1 MTEEVRPL
9 PSVNPPSTP
18 SATLTRERLLA
29 LWRVPALEQGE
40 SVWLAVV
47 APVALVGVSLF
58 LWVAAVRAINLQ
70 QMSDLGL
77 ASVLPR
83 TAFAALGIL
92 VVSFAAALCRRRPLA
107 PVLLLHVVVLVFM
120 VYGVATLVED
130 VPRFAVTFRHVG
142 VTEQITRT
150 GHVDPTIDAYFNW
163 PGFFTLLGFM
173 TKAAG
178 LRSAISFA
186 DWAPVF
192 FNLLYLG
199 PLFLLLRAATTDR
212 RVVWLGL
219 WLFYLTNWVGQDYLS
234 PQAMSYFL
242 YLVVLALLLTCF
254 KRPPA
259 PPPRLP
265 ERRIREI
272 AGWVRDPAPPIR
284 AEPSKPV
291 DVEAVAARRMGLML
305 AVVLVFGAMVPSHQ
319 LTPFATVAA
328 VLALTASRQ
337 STARGLPT
345 TMIVL
350 LVAWISF
357 MTTAFLAGHL
367 GTVAGGVGQV
377 DQNVTAN
384 VGDRLHGT
392 QAHVA
397 VVYIRLLLTAV
408 VWALAGVGA
417 YRWYRRG
424 FRDVGFFL
432 LAVAPFPLVLLQPYG
447 GEMLLR
453 VYLFS
458 LPIMVLFAAAALYVH
473 HNTNPWLQPV
483 IVGLVSVGL
492 AAAFLVARYGN
503 ERRDY
508 FTSTEVTAVEQLYR
522 VASPGSLLVVAS
534 DDLPWK
540 YKRYDQYKYRVLSRM
555 PEWTYL
561 AGDRPNVRAAV
572 PAIARV
578 LAERGHTG
586 SYLIL
591 SRSQS
596 ANLELYGLARASTI
610 RSLEQA
616 LERSPVFRTVYA
628 SRDAAVFALRGPAR
642 AKRRS

>member
-1 MTEEVRPL
+1 LVEEARPL
-9 PSVNPPSTP
+9 PSVKPPSTP
-18 SATLTRERLLA
+18 SATLTRERLFA

-40 SVWLAVV
+40 SLWLAVV
-47 APVALVGVSLF
+47 APVALVGVSLL
-58 LWVAAVRAINLQ
+58 LWVAALREIDLA

-92 VVSFAAALCRRRPLA
+92 VVSFAAALCRRRPLG

-120 VYGVATLVED
+120 VYGVTTLVED
-130 VPRFAVTFRHVG
+130 VPRFAVSFRHVG
-142 VTEQITRT
+142 VAEQITRT
-150 GHVDPTIDAYFNW
+150 GHVDPRIDAYFNW
-163 PGFFTLLGFM
+163 PGFFTLLGFV
-173 TKAAG
+173 TRAAG

-186 DWAPVF
+186 DWASVF

-234 PQAMSYFL
+234 PQALSYFL
-242 YLVVLALLLTCF
+242 YLVVLALLLTSF
-254 KRPPA
+254 KRPSTA
-259 PPPRLP
+259 VDRLP
-265 ERRIREI
+265 EHRARDI
-272 AGWVRDPAPPIR
+272 AAWVREPVPPVR

-291 DVEAVAARRMGLML
+291 DVEAAAARLMGLMF

-345 TMIVL
+345 VMIVL

-377 DQNVTAN
+377 DENVTAN
-384 VGDRLHGT
+384 VGNRLHGT

-397 VVYIRLLLTAV
+397 VVYVRLLLTAV
-408 VWALAGVGA
+408 VWGLAALGA

-424 FRDVGFFL
+424 FRDIGFFL
-432 LAVAPFPLVLLQPYG
+432 LAVAPFPLVVLQPYG

-453 VYLFS
+453 VYLFA
-458 LPIMVLFAAAALYVH
+458 LPIMVLFGAAALVVH
-473 HNTNPWLQPV
+473 ANRKPWVQTVL
-483 IVGLVSVGL
+483 VGLVSAGL

-508 FTSTEVTAVEQLYR
+508 FTSNEVTAVDQLYR

-540 YKRYDQYKYRVLSRM
+540 YTRYDQYKYRVLSRL

-561 AGDRPNVRAAV
+561 AGERPDVRAAV

-578 LAERGHTG
+578 LAGRGHTHG
-586 SYLIL
+586 YLIL
-591 SRSQS
+591 TRSQS
-596 ANLELYGLARASTI
+596 ANLELYGLAQAGTI
-610 RSLEQA
+610 RRLEQA
-616 LERSPVFRTVYA
+616 LYRSPAFRTVYA
-628 SRDAAVFALRGPAR
+628 NRDAAVFALRPAH
-642 AKRRS
+642 ARRRP